1 MLQQIAPY
9 FGYLA
14 SVLLAIGLLV
24 NNDLKF
30 RWLNTG
36 GNVAF
41 IIYGVVLGAVPIIL
55 TNSILLAI
63 NAFYLYKI
71 YNRKEHFELL
81 EFSNGGIMIDRF
93 LTFYQK
99 DIVVYFPDFK
109 REHLESKLN
118 FVVLRDL
125 VIANIFSARLD
136 SNGAAEVIINYTV
149 QKYRDYKVGRFI
161 FDKEKSHLV
170 SKSVK
175 TLYYKTV
182 ANKRHEK
189 FLSVMGFSMQE
200 LNGHQYLCK
209 NIKGISKN

>member
-36 GNVAF
+36 GNIAF

-63 NAFYLYKI
+63 NLFYLYKI
-71 YNRKEHFELL
+71 YNRKEYFELL
-81 EFSNGGIMIDRF
+81 EFENGGIMIDRF
-93 LTFYQK
+93 LSFYQP
-99 DIVVYFPDFK
+99 DIVIYFPDFK
-109 REHLESKLN
+109 REQLEGNFN

-136 SNGAAEVIINYTV
+136 SHGAAEVIINYTV
-149 QKYRDYKVGRFI
+149 TKYRDYKVGRFI

-170 SKSVK
+170 SKGVK

-209 NIKGISKN
+209 NIQ